1 MIIDLLNDI
10 KEIRND
16 MVAKNYPY
24 QQLTNLIMKWE
35 EKLNI
40 PANDNEDMLDNLDP
54 YIPDDGVV
62 FTEGAYLP
70 MDQGDITGLTVYLD
84 A

>member
-35 EKLNI
+35 EKLNLS
-40 PANDNEDMLDNLDP
+40 ANDNEDMLDNLDP
-54 YIPDDGVV
+54 YIPEEED
-62 FTEGAYLP
+62 
-70 MDQGDITGLTVYLD
+70 
-84 A
+84 

>member
-10 KEIRND
+10 KEVRND

-35 EKLNI
+35 EKLNL

-54 YIPDDGVV
+54 YIPEEED
-62 FTEGAYLP
+62 
-70 MDQGDITGLTVYLD
+70 
-84 A
+84 

>member
-54 YIPDDGVV
+54 YIPEEED
-62 FTEGAYLP
+62 
-70 MDQGDITGLTVYLD
+70 
-84 A
+84 

>member
-10 KEIRND
+10 KKIRND

-35 EKLNI
+35 EKLNLS
-40 PANDNEDMLDNLDP
+40 ANDNEDMLDNLDP
-54 YIPDDGVV
+54 YIPEEED
-62 FTEGAYLP
+62 
-70 MDQGDITGLTVYLD
+70 
-84 A
+84 

>member
-1 MIIDLLNDI
+1 MMMIIDLLNDI

-54 YIPDDGVV
+54 YIPEEED
-62 FTEGAYLP
+62 
-70 MDQGDITGLTVYLD
+70 
-84 A
+84 

>member
-1 MIIDLLNDI
+1 MIVDLLNDI

-35 EKLNI
+35 EKLNL

-54 YIPDDGVV
+54 YIPEEED
-62 FTEGAYLP
+62 
-70 MDQGDITGLTVYLD
+70 
-84 A
+84 

>member
-24 QQLTNLIMKWE
+24 QQLTNLIMKWK
-35 EKLNI
+35 KLNI
-40 PANDNEDMLDNLDP
+40 LQTIMKI
-54 YIPDDGVV
+54 Y
-62 FTEGAYLP
+62 
-70 MDQGDITGLTVYLD
+70 
-84 A
+84 

>member
-1 MIIDLLNDI
+1 MIVDLLNDI
-10 KEIRND
+10 KEVRND

-54 YIPDDGVV
+54 YIPEEED
-62 FTEGAYLP
+62 
-70 MDQGDITGLTVYLD
+70 
-84 A
+84 

>member
-1 MIIDLLNDI
+1 MIVDLLNDI

-54 YIPDDGVV
+54 YIPEEED
-62 FTEGAYLP
+62 
-70 MDQGDITGLTVYLD
+70 
-84 A
+84 

>member
-10 KEIRND
+10 KEVRND

-54 YIPDDGVV
+54 YIPEEED
-62 FTEGAYLP
+62 
-70 MDQGDITGLTVYLD
+70 
-84 A
+84 

>member
-35 EKLNI
+35 EKLNLS
-40 PANDNEDMLDNLDP
+40 ANDNEDVLDNLDP
-54 YIPDDGVV
+54 YIPEEED
-62 FTEGAYLP
+62 
-70 MDQGDITGLTVYLD
+70 
-84 A
+84 

>member
-10 KEIRND
+10 KEIRKD

-35 EKLNI
+35 EKLNL

-54 YIPDDGVV
+54 YIPEEED
-62 FTEGAYLP
+62 
-70 MDQGDITGLTVYLD
+70 
-84 A
+84 

>member
-54 YIPDDGVV
+54 YIP
-62 FTEGAYLP
+62 EEEE
-70 MDQGDITGLTVYLD
+70 
-84 A
+84 

>member
-35 EKLNI
+35 EKLNLS
-40 PANDNEDMLDNLDP
+40 AYDNEDMLDNLDP
-54 YIPDDGVV
+54 YIPEEED
-62 FTEGAYLP
+62 
-70 MDQGDITGLTVYLD
+70 
-84 A
+84 

>member
-24 QQLTNLIMKWE
+24 QKLTNLIMKWE
-35 EKLNI
+35 EKLNL

-54 YIPDDGVV
+54 YIPEEED
-62 FTEGAYLP
+62 
-70 MDQGDITGLTVYLD
+70 
-84 A
+84 

>member
-35 EKLNI
+35 EKLNL

-54 YIPDDGVV
+54 YIPEEED
-62 FTEGAYLP
+62 
-70 MDQGDITGLTVYLD
+70 
-84 A
+84 

>member
-35 EKLNI
+35 EKLNL

-54 YIPDDGVV
+54 YIPEEED
-62 FTEGAYLP
+62 Y
-70 MDQGDITGLTVYLD
+70 
-84 A
+84 

>member
-16 MVAKNYPY
+16 MVAKNYPN

-35 EKLNI
+35 EKLNL

-54 YIPDDGVV
+54 YIPEEED
-62 FTEGAYLP
+62 
-70 MDQGDITGLTVYLD
+70 
-84 A
+84 

>member
-24 QQLTNLIMKWE
+24 QQLTSLIMKWE
-35 EKLNI
+35 EKLNL

-54 YIPDDGVV
+54 YIPEEED
-62 FTEGAYLP
+62 
-70 MDQGDITGLTVYLD
+70 
-84 A
+84 

>member
-10 KEIRND
+10 KEIRTD

-24 QQLTNLIMKWE
+24 QQLPNLIMKWE
-35 EKLNI
+35 EKLNL

-54 YIPDDGVV
+54 YIPEEED
-62 FTEGAYLP
+62 
-70 MDQGDITGLTVYLD
+70 
-84 A
+84 

>member
-35 EKLNI
+35 EKLNL
-40 PANDNEDMLDNLDP
+40 PANDNEDMLDNLDS
-54 YIPDDGVV
+54 
-62 FTEGAYLP
+62 
-70 MDQGDITGLTVYLD
+70 
-84 A
+84 

>member
-10 KEIRND
+10 KEIRHD

-35 EKLNI
+35 EKLNL

-54 YIPDDGVV
+54 YIPEEED
-62 FTEGAYLP
+62 
-70 MDQGDITGLTVYLD
+70 
-84 A
+84 

>member
-16 MVAKNYPY
+16 MVTKNYPY

-35 EKLNI
+35 EKLNL

-54 YIPDDGVV
+54 YIPEEED
-62 FTEGAYLP
+62 
-70 MDQGDITGLTVYLD
+70 
-84 A
+84 

>member
-16 MVAKNYPY
+16 MVAKNYPH

-54 YIPDDGVV
+54 YIPEEED
-62 FTEGAYLP
+62 
-70 MDQGDITGLTVYLD
+70 
-84 A
+84 

>member
-24 QQLTNLIMKWE
+24 KQLTNLNNWAKFE
-35 EKLNI
+35 EENPNTFRGMYQFWSSKFN
-40 PANDNEDMLDNLDP
+40 
-54 YIPDDGVV
+54 
-62 FTEGAYLP
+62 
-70 MDQGDITGLTVYLD
+70 
-84 A
+84 

>member
-35 EKLNI
+35 EKLNL
-40 PANDNEDMLDNLDP
+40 PANDNEDMLDKLDP
-54 YIPDDGVV
+54 YIPEEED
-62 FTEGAYLP
+62 
-70 MDQGDITGLTVYLD
+70 
-84 A
+84 